1 MTRVKGPVR
10 WIVAIVV
17 GIILVAVAFLGYAW
31 TRQPLVAA
39 ALDLGTNGA
48 PRLHALRVR
57 YAPGGEVYAL
67 LRLENRSRLPVEIEE
82 LIAEDP
88 NTPTGYY
95 AAELRVAPGEQTVGV
110 IGAEP
115 FRPFT
120 LDGGESLRVVVVFQA
135 APCEALAEQAV
146 PNTFSTFASV
156 SLRIRVLGLLP
167 KTQVLSP
174 GRMFAVPVPSRADC

>member
-1 MTRVKGPVR
+1 MPVVRGPVR

-17 GIILVAVAFLGYAW
+17 LIIVVAVAFGGYAW
-31 TRQPLVAA
+31 TRQPLVAV

-57 YAPGGEVYAL
+57 YAPGGEVYAS
-67 LRLENRSRLPVEIEE
+67 LRLENRSRLPVE
-82 LIAEDP
+82 LVDLVPGDP
-88 NTPTGYY
+88 STPTGYY
-95 AAELRVAPGEQTVGV
+95 PAELRVLPDEGPAPVSDDGF
-110 IGAEP
+110 EP
-115 FRPFT
+115 LT
-120 LDGGESLRVVVVFQA
+120 LDGGESLRVVVVYLA
-135 APCEALAEQAV
+135 APCEALADQAA

-174 GRMFAVPVPSRADC
+174 GRMFAVPVPSQADC